1 MRPSSPRGHAT
12 AFLALPGLAFVLIP
26 LVALA
31 VRAPWSNAIEELTGP
46 TARSAFVV
54 SAQVSIGATILALL
68 AGLPVAWLLARSPL
82 RARAAARA
90 IVMLPM
96 VLPPIVAGVGLLEAL
111 GRFGLLGGVLARA
124 GIILPFTTAGATV
137 AAAFVATPFLVLALE
152 SGLRSLDPRLESAA
166 HTLGASRLYAFRH
179 VTLPALR
186 PHLFAGL
193 ALAWARALGEFG
205 ATITF
210 AGNLRGRTQ
219 TLPLAVFE
227 TLQTDPG
234 GAVLLSVVML
244 VLAAVVLGVTGGRL
258 VAESAR

>member
-1 MRPSSPRGHAT
+1 MAV
-12 AFLALPGLAFVLIP
+12 PGLAFVLIP

-31 VRAPWSNAIEELTGP
+31 VRAPWSDAASELTGP
-46 TARSAFVV
+46 AARAALLV
-54 SAQVSIGATILALL
+54 SAEVSMGATALSLL
-68 AGLPVAWLLARSPL
+68 AGLPIAWMLARTPL
-82 RARAAARA
+82 RARAAVRA

-111 GRFGLLGGVLARA
+111 GRFGLLGGLLARA
-124 GIILPFTTAGATV
+124 GITLPFTTAGATV
-137 AAAFVATPFLVLALE
+137 AAAFVAMPFLVLSLE
-152 SGLRSLDPRLESAA
+152 SGLRALNPRLESAA
-166 HTLGASRLYAFRH
+166 HTLGASRLYALQH
-179 VTLPALR
+179 VTLPLLR
-186 PHLFAGL
+186 PHLFAGI

-210 AGNLRGRTQ
+210 AGNLQGRTQ

-244 VLAAVVLGVTGGRL
+244 VVAAIVLGLTGGRL
-258 VAESAR
+258 IAESAR

>member
-1 MRPSSPRGHAT
+1 MRRTNAAGRVPA
-12 AFLALPGLAFVLIP
+12 ALALPGLAFVLIP

-31 VRAPWSNAIEELTGP
+31 VRAPWSEAIDELTG
-46 TARSAFVV
+46 TGARAAFVV
-54 SAQVSIGATILALL
+54 SAEVSIGATVLALL
-68 AGLPVAWLLARSPL
+68 VGSPVAWLLARTPL

-111 GRFGLLGGVLARA
+111 GRFGLLGGLLARA
-124 GIILPFTTAGATV
+124 GINLPFTTAGATV
-137 AAAFVATPFLVLALE
+137 AAAFVAMPFLVLALE

-166 HTLGASRLYAFRH
+166 HTLGASRLYTIRH
-179 VTLPALR
+179 VTLPLLR

-219 TLPLAVFE
+219 TLPLAIFE

-234 GAVLLSVVML
+234 GAVLLSIVML